1 MGFDSTAR
9 DSVLPMLRFTNL
21 HKRYG
26 SVAALDGCSFDLQRG
41 QLLGFLGPNGAG
53 KTTAMR
59 SVFGLVDPDEGGVTW
74 DGAAIGPDERL
85 RFGYMPEQ
93 RGLYPRMKVHDQLVY
108 FGRLH
113 GMSRATV
120 ATATDYWLG
129 TLGLADRA
137 DSRLEELSHG
147 NQQRIQLAAALVHDP
162 ELLVLDEPFSGL
174 DPLGVETMA
183 DLLRSLAER
192 GVAVMFSSHQLDLV
206 EDLCEHV
213 VIINRGAIVLEGAV
227 RALRTASSRRYLDVE
242 LRNGSTSWADDLDGV
257 EVVERVG
264 SRIRL
269 AASDAIDLERLVR
282 LAVGAGDVTQFS
294 FEPPSLSEVFR
305 EAVQQ

>member
-1 MGFDSTAR
+1 
-9 DSVLPMLRFTNL
+9 MLRLTDL
-21 HKRYG
+21 HKHYG
-26 SVAALDGCSFDLQRG
+26 PVAALDGCSFDLERG

-59 SVFGLVDPDEGGVTW
+59 SVFGLVDPDEGAVTW
-74 DGAAIGPDERL
+74 DGAPIGPDER
-85 RFGYMPEQ
+85 RSFGYMPEQ
-93 RGLYPRMKVHDQLVY
+93 RGLYPRMKVRDQLVY

-113 GMSRATV
+113 GMSRTEA
-120 ATATDYWLG
+120 ATATNHWLG

-137 DSRLEELSHG
+137 GSRLEELSHG

-183 DLLRSLAER
+183 DLLRSLAEG

-206 EDLCEHV
+206 EDLCEQV

-227 RALRTASSRRYLDVE
+227 RALRTSSSRRYLDVE
-242 LRNGSTSWADDLDGV
+242 LRAGSSTWADDV
-257 EVVERVG
+257 EGAEIIERAG

-269 AASDAIDLERLVR
+269 ASSDTVDLERLVR
-282 LAVGAGDVTQFS
+282 LAVGAGDVTRFS
-294 FEPPSLSEVFR
+294 FAPPSLSEVFR

>member
-1 MGFDSTAR
+1 
-9 DSVLPMLRFTNL
+9 MLQLENL

-26 SVAALDGCSFDLQRG
+26 PVVALDGCSFDLERG
-41 QLLGFLGPNGAG
+41 RLLGFLGPNGAG

-59 SVFGLVDPDEGGVTW
+59 SVFGLVSPDVGTITW
-74 DGAAIGPDERL
+74 DGSPIGPAERL

-93 RGLYPRMKVHDQLVY
+93 RGLYPRMRVHDQLVY

-113 GMSRATV
+113 GMTRA
-120 ATATDYWLG
+120 AAHEAADFWLG
-129 TLGLADRA
+129 KLGLTERSDA
-137 DSRLEELSHG
+137 RLEELSHG

-174 DPLGVETMA
+174 DPIGVETMA
-183 DLLRSLAER
+183 GLLRSLAGN

-206 EDLCEHV
+206 EDLCEEV
-213 VIINRGAIVLEGAV
+213 VVINRGDIVLEGEV
-227 RALRTASSRRYLDVE
+227 WTLRTASPRRYLE
-242 LRNGSTSWADDLDGV
+242 V
-257 EVVERVG
+257 EVREVSSSWVDELEGTEIVERTG

-269 AASDAIDLERLVR
+269 ATSADAHLEEMVAR
-282 LAVGAGDVTQFS
+282 AAAAGEITLFA

-305 EAVQQ
+305 EAVAQ

>member
-1 MGFDSTAR
+1 
-9 DSVLPMLRFTNL
+9 MLRLSNL

-26 SVAALDGCSFDLQRG
+26 DVAALDGCSFDLDRG

-59 SVFGLVDPDEGGVTW
+59 SVFGLVGPDEGTVTW
-74 DGAAIGPDERL
+74 DDEPIGPDQRL

-113 GMSRATV
+113 GLSRDA
-120 ATATDYWLG
+120 AGAASQHWLHA
-129 TLGLADRA
+129 LGLADRA
-137 DSRLEELSHG
+137 QSRLEELSHG

-162 ELLVLDEPFSGL
+162 VLLVLDEPFSGL

-183 DLLRSLAER
+183 DLLRTLATE

-206 EDLCEHV
+206 EDLCEEV
-213 VIINRGAIVLEGAV
+213 VIINRGSIVLEGAV
-227 RALRTASSRRYLDVE
+227 RSLRTASSRRYLDVE
-242 LRNGSTSWADDLDGV
+242 LRTGTSTWADDLEGT
-257 EVVERVG
+257 EVVERSG
-264 SRIRL
+264 ARIRL
-269 AASDAIDLERLVR
+269 AASDDVDLTLLVGR
-282 LAVGAGDVTQFS
+282 AVAAGEVTQFS

>member
-1 MGFDSTAR
+1 
-9 DSVLPMLRFTNL
+9 MLRLTDV

-26 SVAALDGCSFDLQRG
+26 PVAALDGCTFDLDRG

-59 SVFGLVDPDEGGVTW
+59 SVFGLVVPDSGLVTW
-74 DGAAIGPDERL
+74 NGSQIGAEERL

-93 RGLYPRMKVHDQLVY
+93 RGLYPRMKVRDQLVY

-113 GMSRATV
+113 GMDRTAASDATHH
-120 ATATDYWLG
+120 WLAA
-129 TLGLADRA
+129 LGLTDRL
-137 DSRLEELSHG
+137 DSRLEQLSHG
-147 NQQRIQLAAALVHDP
+147 NQQRIQLAAALVHGP

-183 DLLRSLAER
+183 DLLRSLAEE

-206 EDLCEHV
+206 EDLCEQV
-213 VIINRGAIVLEGAV
+213 VIIDRGSIVLEGAV
-227 RALRTASSRRYLDVE
+227 RTLRTASSHRYLEVE
-242 LRNGSTSWADDLDGV
+242 LSTGDTSWADDLAGI
-257 EVVERVG
+257 ELVERSG
-264 SRIRL
+264 SRLRL
-269 AASDAIDLERLVR
+269 AAGDDADLEG
-282 LAVGAGDVTQFS
+282 LARRAMAAGKVTQFS